1 MYERDTQRILQP
13 ALGGLRG
20 ARDCRRPRVLLLC
33 SNTLLLVLQT
43 ATHVCLVT
51 DYCPGGE
58 LYYLLEQQPQKRFS
72 EEVVR

>member
-1 MYERDTQRILQP
+1 MFQH
-13 ALGGLRG
+13 A
-20 ARDCRRPRVLLLC
+20 
-33 SNTLLLVLQT
+33 LLLVLQT